1 LKLVRSAWVLL
12 LLAGCDAVDE
22 RYCKLGSVRVVAS
35 TEAKVVDGLALTA
48 TEHGA
53 LLAWS
58 DSHGT
63 FARQLDAEGAP
74 RGGAARVAER
84 CEGGVALAA
93 TAAGAALSCA
103 RRAVPGDAT
112 QAGSADVYALALAGG
127 RVAAELRASYAP
139 VGSLSDGIAVAW
151 VDGATAA
158 DKPAL
163 ALAWHDASPDVQRV
177 WLVSDAYA
185 KRPAQQVSSEG
196 NLASSPVLVAH
207 DGQLA
212 LGFSERFSR
221 GETLETNTMLWTGE
235 ARLDASR
242 GKTSPVVIEQ
252 ETKAPK
258 GSAWVE
264 PLPQLVFADRALVLG
279 YRAPGR
285 GGKRPGLHLA
295 NVEAERGAHAVLQS
309 PRARAPVR
317 VGRAD
322 GVGRPSLTACM
333 GGLVAATPRSYAG
346 DYFIGINWLS
356 RAFTKPRRE
365 QQFYEDARAFTQ
377 AAGACLG
384 THALLALAE
393 LPQLDRPK
401 AELHV
406 AAYSCE

>member
-1 LKLVRSAWVLL
+1 LVSLQLLSWAVL
-12 LLAGCDAVDE
+12 ASCDAVDA
-22 RYCKLGSVRVVAS
+22 RYCKLSTARVVAS

-48 TEHGA
+48 IEQGA
-53 LLAWS
+53 LVAWS
-58 DSHGT
+58 DSNGA
-63 FARQLDAEGAP
+63 FVRQLDPQGAP
-74 RGGAARVAER
+74 RGEVARVAER

-93 TAAGAALSCA
+93 SATGIALACA

-112 QAGSADVYALALAGG
+112 QAGSADVYVLALGGG
-127 RVAAELRASYAP
+127 RIAAELRASYAP
-139 VGSLSDGIAVAW
+139 VGSLSDGIAMAW
-151 VDGATAA
+151 VAGATAA

-163 ALAWHDASPDVQRV
+163 ALAWHDASPDVQRI
-177 WLVSDAYA
+177 WLVSDADA
-185 KRPAQQVSSEG
+185 KRAAQLVSSEG
-196 NLASSPVLVAH
+196 NVASSPVLVAH
-207 DGQLA
+207 EGQLA
-212 LGFSERFSR
+212 LGFSERFTR
-221 GETLETNTMLWTGE
+221 GDALETNTMLWTGE
-235 ARLDASR
+235 ARLDAAR
-242 GKTSPVVIEQ
+242 GKTNPVVIEA
-252 ETKAPK
+252 ESKAPK

-264 PLPQLVFADRALVLG
+264 PLPQLVFTDGALVLG

-285 GGKRPGLHLA
+285 GGKRPGLHLV
-295 NVEAERGAHAVLQS
+295 NVEAERGAHAVLQA
-309 PRARAPVR
+309 PRARDPVR

-406 AAYSCE
+406 AAYTCE

>member
-1 LKLVRSAWVLL
+1 MLPLL
-12 LLAGCDAVDE
+12 LLASCDAVDE
-22 RYCKLGSVRVVAS
+22 RYCKLSTARVVAS
-35 TEAKVVDGLALTA
+35 TEAKVVDGLALA
-48 TEHGA
+48 AIEHGA

-58 DSHGT
+58 DSNGT

-74 RGGAARVAER
+74 RGEVARVADR

-93 TAAGAALSCA
+93 SAAGVALACA
-103 RRAVPGDAT
+103 RRAAPRDAT
-112 QAGSADVYALALAGG
+112 QAGSADVYALTPGG
-127 RVAAELRASYAP
+127 DRIAAELRASYAP
-139 VGSLSDGIAVAW
+139 AGSLSDGIALAW
-151 VDGATAA
+151 VDGASAA

-163 ALAWHDASPDVQRV
+163 ALAWHDASPDVQRI

-185 KRPAQQVSSEG
+185 KRPAQLVSGDG
-196 NLASSPVLVAH
+196 NIASSPVLVAH

-212 LGFSERFSR
+212 LGFSERFTR
-221 GETLETNTMLWTGE
+221 GDALETSTMLWTGE
-235 ARLDASR
+235 ARLDAAR
-242 GKTSPVVIEQ
+242 GKTNPVVIEE

-258 GSAWVE
+258 SGAWVE
-264 PLPQLVFADRALVLG
+264 PLPQLVFADGALVLG

-285 GGKRPGLHLA
+285 AGKRPGLQLA
-295 NVEAERGAHAVLQS
+295 NVEAERGAHAVLQA
-309 PRARAPVR
+309 PRVRAPVR

-377 AAGACLG
+377 AAGACMG
-384 THALLALAE
+384 AHALLALAE

-406 AAYSCE
+406 AKYACE